1 MGAILDDAIVT
12 AINNLSTKLKITHDF
27 DLGVWL
33 DELAESVQAGNLGIK
48 SDSVAVDAVCKDTLA
63 VQIDRDNT
71 SGLELRWLAG
81 KIRYGGTVVPV
92 AAGHVHLT
100 ASQTN
105 YLEVYEALVEGYP
118 AGVVVANTTGFSA
131 GRIPLW
137 SIVAG
142 SSSFDID
149 DAVTNCRVLL
159 ASWQDGVISGNLLST
174 AGKTKT
180 LPFRLGTLTKDTVD
194 TYLLVIA
201 PNFAGTFSGVRLAV
215 KTAVPKN
222 DTDYWTITCVNKSN
236 SDKAMLAA
244 SPDNTTMNTGGF
256 PLVAYTAKPLNL
268 HGTAGNLVTAA
279 LDCLL
284 FRITRAGTVA
294 TTYDLVDATVEFD
307 FTHEV

>member
-1 MGAILDDAIVT
+1 MSDRFSWDQ
-12 AINNLSTKLKITHDF
+12 KLI
-27 DLGVWL
+27 
-33 DELAESVQAGNLGIK
+33 
-48 SDSVAVDAVCKDTLA
+48 
-63 VQIDRDNT
+63 IDRDNRNMADPANNIPMGTELNAIWAAIDQGAIGITANPYDVDAVARAGGVFSHNEGST
-71 SGLELRWLAG
+71 SGLTWAHR
-81 KIRYGGTVVPV
+81 GGQVLFGQTVVTV
-92 AAGHVHLT
+92 AAGTVTLT
-100 ASQTN
+100 ASAVN
-105 YLEVYEALVEGYP
+105 YVEVDS
-118 AGVVVANTTGFSA
+118 AGVVSTHTSPAAFTAGKVPLYKITCGSA
-131 GRIPLW
+131 AISLKE
-137 SIVAG
+137 
-142 SSSFDID
+142 
-149 DAVTNCRVLL
+149 NCRVLL
-159 ASWQDGVISGNLLST
+159 VGNHAGVVVGAMLST

-284 FRITRAGTVA
+284 FKITRTGTVA

-307 FTHEV
+307 VTHEV

>member
-63 VQIDRDNT
+63 VQIDRNNT
-71 SGLELRWLAG
+71 SGLEFRWLAG

-118 AGVVVANTTGFSA
+118 VGVVVANTTGFSA

-180 LPFRLGTLTKDTVD
+180 IFVPL
-194 TYLLVIA
+194 
-201 PNFAGTFSGVRLAV
+201 GTFSATDFLDVIVPNCVGTLVKASILVTTTVAV
-215 KTAVPKN
+215 S
-222 DTDYWTITCVNKSN
+222 DTDYWTFDLMNKGAA
-236 SDKAMLAA
+236 DAGTTAMLAA
-244 SPDNTTMNTGGF
+244 TDANTTKATGGSA
-256 PLVAYTAKPLNL
+256 LTANIVRNLTL
-268 HGTAGNLVTAA
+268 HGTSANLVVAAQDVLRLTATKA
-279 LDCLL
+279 
-284 FRITRAGTVA
+284 ASGA
-294 TTYDLVDATVEFD
+294 NLVKLVLKLD